1 MDNLYQHL
9 DPRTRASRTEYTIS
23 LICCFILYVFIT
35 RILPEIYRDL
45 YADKDIISFVVGV
58 ILGIIFLIFII
69 RRLRDTALS
78 WIWAFIMLLPYVN
91 LLIILLLCFIPPDH
105 FKEKQT
111 ASEPTSDPQ
120 PKSLPNSVEPESTP
134 EPEPEPE
141 PEPISLTDLEQS
153 LINKYSALY
162 QQYKNLSPEEAT
174 DLATTLIKE
183 AKQETL
189 QNHTY
194 DLPTNLGSLV
204 LQNTSPTDQ
213 YAKSAYDLI
222 QRRLPRLRSEG
233 VTDKDIKWWW
243 NFSQIERSMIIKN
256 DEMEYHN
263 FFVTQL
269 LKTQTQ
275 FPKKETAQNAAHALT
290 NKRFPIYTQNLQD
303 DAFSPDD
310 PLPYELKERVDA
322 FMANASRSPDF
333 QQTLQQLQTFSTFNA
348 FVRKQIQDKKL

>member
-1 MDNLYQHL
+1 M
-9 DPRTRASRTEYTIS
+9 
-23 LICCFILYVFIT
+23 ICCFILYVFIT

-105 FKEKQT
+105 FKEKQ
-111 ASEPTSDPQ
+111 AVSEPTSDPQ
-120 PKSLPNSVEPESTP
+120 PKSLPNSAEPESTP
-134 EPEPEPE
+134 EPEPESEPE
-141 PEPISLTDLEQS
+141 PEPLLLTDLEQS

-174 DLATTLIKE
+174 DLATSLIKE
-183 AKQETL
+183 AKQEAL

-269 LKTQTQ
+269 IKTQSQ
-275 FPKKETAQNAAHALT
+275 FPKKETAQKAARALT
-290 NKRFPIYTQNLQD
+290 NKRFPIYTQDLQD
-303 DAFSPDD
+303 YFISPDD
-310 PLPYELKERVDA
+310 PLPYELKERIDA
-322 FMANASRSPDF
+322 FMDHSARFTDF
-333 QQTLQQLQTFSTFNA
+333 QQILTQLQQSSTFNA
-348 FVRKQIQDKKL
+348 FIRQQIQNKKL

>member
-1 MDNLYQHL
+1 M
-9 DPRTRASRTEYTIS
+9 
-23 LICCFILYVFIT
+23 LIPLVNF
-35 RILPEIYRDL
+35 
-45 YADKDIISFVVGV
+45 
-58 ILGIIFLIFII
+58 IFLI
-69 RRLRDTALS
+69 
-78 WIWAFIMLLPYVN
+78 V
-91 LLIILLLCFIPPDH
+91 LCFLPPNN
-105 FKEKQT
+105 FKKKQA

-120 PKSLPNSVEPESTP
+120 PKSLPTSAEPESTP
-134 EPEPEPE
+134 KPEPESEPAPE
-141 PEPISLTDLEQS
+141 PELTELEQS
-153 LINKYSALY
+153 LVNKYSALY
-162 QQYKNLSPEEAT
+162 QQYKNFTPEEAA
-174 DLATTLIKE
+174 DLATTLVKE
-183 AKQETL
+183 AKQEAL

-233 VTDKDIKWWW
+233 VTDKDIIWWW

-275 FPKKETAQNAAHALT
+275 FPKKETAQNAARALA
-290 NKRFPIYTQNLQD
+290 NKRFPIYTQHLQD
-303 DAFSPDD
+303 DVFSPDD

-348 FVRKQIQDKKL
+348 FIRQQITDKRL

>member
-9 DPRTRASRTEYTIS
+9 DPRTRAKRES
-23 LICCFILYVFIT
+23 L
-35 RILPEIYRDL
+35 
-45 YADKDIISFVVGV
+45 A
-58 ILGIIFLIFII
+58 
-69 RRLRDTALS
+69 
-78 WIWAFIMLLPYVN
+78 
-91 LLIILLLCFIPPDH
+91 
-105 FKEKQT
+105 
-111 ASEPTSDPQ
+111 
-120 PKSLPNSVEPESTP
+120 
-134 EPEPEPE
+134 
-141 PEPISLTDLEQS
+141 
-153 LINKYSALY
+153 
-162 QQYKNLSPEEAT
+162 
-174 DLATTLIKE
+174 
-183 AKQETL
+183 
-189 QNHTY
+189 NHTY

-213 YAKSAYDLI
+213 YAKAAYDLI

-233 VTDKDIKWWW
+233 VTDKDIIWWW

-275 FPKKETAQNAAHALT
+275 FPKKETAQNAARALT

-303 DAFSPDD
+303 GPFSPDD

-333 QQTLQQLQTFSTFNA
+333 QQTLQQIQTFSTFNA
-348 FVRKQIQDKKL
+348 FVRQQITDKRL

>member
-1 MDNLYQHL
+1 M
-9 DPRTRASRTEYTIS
+9 
-23 LICCFILYVFIT
+23 LIPLVNF
-35 RILPEIYRDL
+35 
-45 YADKDIISFVVGV
+45 
-58 ILGIIFLIFII
+58 IFLI
-69 RRLRDTALS
+69 T
-78 WIWAFIMLLPYVN
+78 
-91 LLIILLLCFIPPDH
+91 LCFLPTDN
-105 FKEKQT
+105 FKKKHPAQ
-111 ASEPTSDPQ
+111 PPQ
-120 PKSLPNSVEPESTP
+120 PPEIIEPAP
-134 EPEPEPE
+134 EPE
-141 PEPISLTDLEQS
+141 LTELEQS
-153 LINKYSALY
+153 LVNKYSALY

-183 AKQETL
+183 AKQEAL

-194 DLPTNLGSLV
+194 DLPANLGDLV

-213 YAKSAYDLI
+213 YAKAAYDLI

-275 FPKKETAQNAAHALT
+275 FPKKETAQNAAHAFT

-303 DAFSPDD
+303 DPFSPDD

-348 FVRKQIQDKKL
+348 FVRQQITDKRL